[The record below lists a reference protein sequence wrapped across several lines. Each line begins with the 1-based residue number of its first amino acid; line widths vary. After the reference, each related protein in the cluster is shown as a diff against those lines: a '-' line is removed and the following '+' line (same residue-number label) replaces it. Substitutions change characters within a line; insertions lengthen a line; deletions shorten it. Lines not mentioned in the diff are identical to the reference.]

1 MACHLAGIPTAVAT
15 CGTSF
20 GEGHIKIVR
29 RLLIDAD
36 WQRGEVIF
44 TFDGDAA
51 GRRAALRAFD
61 MEERFVTQTFVAV
74 QADGLDPFDLRRGQ
88 GDPRGRRPTPR
99 PLPPLEFAL
108 PGAPGDRD

>member
-61 MEERFVTQTFVAV
+61 MEERFVTPTFVAR
-74 QADGLDPFDLRRGQ
+74 QADGPGPWDLRGGPGGPPGARPLRPPPP
-88 GDPRGRRPTPR
+88 PRQAPR
-99 PLPPLEFAL
+99 PHA
-108 PGAPGDRD
+108 